1 MVIDCCKRNNNMV
14 KDMALLPDQDQIHMD
29 IARAKYHST
38 IDLSNTYEQV
48 WIEPKDIWTTAF
60 SMIYGTYISQ
70 VMQ

>member
-1 MVIDCCKRNNNMV
+1 
-14 KDMALLPDQDQIHMD
+14 MD